1 MPPLSHRDRRTAY
14 RRVVPWVLAG
24 VVSVLALGCGSK
36 SGEGRL
42 KPGRSAPR
50 PIVRGLDGS
59 VGRIESIRTDL
70 RLVVL
75 DYSLSILPQHGE
87 LLSVWRDGIEVGQVR
102 VTGPAR
108 PGTGKIGGE
117 YISGDV
123 RMGDTVRSKA
133 P

>member
-1 MPPLSHRDRRTAY
+1 M
-14 RRVVPWVLAG
+14 WILAG
-24 VVSVLALGCGSK
+24 VLSIAACGCSSGSNK
-36 SGEGRL
+36 AEPRIQ
-42 KPGRSAPR
+42 PGRAAPR

-117 YISGDV
+117 YVSGDV
-123 RMGDTVRSKA
+123 RAGDTVRSKA